1 MIKDQLKD
9 KNSKTAALRAQ
20 QQEIKKEQTFKE
32 KTTESVKSFAWALGV
47 FYFVQTFFLQ
57 AFTIPTSSMVSTLLV
72 GDFIF
77 VNKCVYGAQTPE
89 NIPFT
94 GIQLPRYRFPSFKEP
109 EQGDVVVFRFPHP
122 ELANMEGQLG
132 LDYIKR
138 CVAAAGQ
145 TLEIKNKELYV
156 DGKLF
161 SESFDFPG
169 IHYYPYDP
177 NSGATSDVFPKTMGT
192 GENFGPLRI
201 PAKGDLIT
209 ISPNNDDFIKYL
221 ALRDHKQFE
230 RRADGYYVDGIK
242 ADSYE
247 VGQDYYFMMG
257 DNRDNSLDSRFW
269 GPVPRDHVAGEGLF
283 IYWSNVE
290 AAKQTNYILKLFSTL
305 NLSKVNWKRIG
316 TIIR

>member
-1 MIKDQLKD
+1 MA
-9 KNSKTAALRAQ
+9 KNVTNEKTSKVAALKAKQ
-20 QQEIKKEQTFKE
+20 AEPKKEQTFKE
-32 KTTESVKSFAWALGV
+32 KTSETVRSFAWALGV

-57 AFTIPTSSMVSTLLV
+57 AFTIPTSSMVGTLLV

-77 VNKCVYGAQTPE
+77 VNKFVYGAQTPD
-89 NIPFT
+89 NIPLT
-94 GIQLPRYRFPSFKEP
+94 DIKLPRYRFPAFKEP
-109 EQGDVVVFRFPHP
+109 KQGDVVVFRFPHP
-122 ELANMEGQLG
+122 ELMPSQNG

-145 TLEIKNKELYV
+145 TLEVKNKELFV
-156 DGKLF
+156 DGKKF
-161 SESFDFPG
+161 SENFDFPG
-169 IHYYPYDP
+169 IHYDP
-177 NSGATSDVFPKTMGT
+177 NISTGSDVFPKTMGS
-192 GENFGPLRI
+192 GDNFGPLRI
-201 PAKGDLIT
+201 PAKGDKIMISGANEDLIR
-209 ISPNNDDFIKYL
+209 YL
-221 ALRDHKQFE
+221 ALRDHKTFE
-230 RRADGYYVDGIK
+230 SRPDGYYVESVK
-242 ADSYE
+242 TDSYE

-269 GPVPRDHVAGEGLF
+269 GPVPRDHIAGEGLF